1 MFLVTNRIVYP
12 DKTGF
17 NVLGDQPNPQGSQEL
32 LAVEVIRT
40 ANKTELVPV
49 PDKIKRAD
57 WTKYGL
63 TVAAVKD
70 LGFDDTVSDVPGS
83 AYVANELLKKLNK
96 LPKSKRCVLLYVHG
110 YNTKVESV
118 INTTLELEKTY
129 GVVCL
134 PFTWPSNGGGRPI
147 WKKAHGLA
155 SYLSDKQDARSSVN
169 ALDRLI
175 LRIGNYTENLFGR
188 RRVNVL
194 EEAAKKFPNDLEARL
209 RFQSKALD
217 SLCPVKV
224 SLLLHSM
231 GNYLFQYVMASESN
245 QSSRA
250 LLFENII
257 LASADVNNS
266 DHAEWVN
273 RIPFRRNIYVT
284 INEDD
289 FALDAARKKFG
300 DEQKARLGH
309 YRHSLNAASAKYI
322 DFTNVSAVGNAHTY
336 FLDSPINNKSIREF
350 FQAAFTG
357 LRAEE
362 KVGMRYDPAE
372 NIYQLRSV
380 AITQ

>member
-1 MFLVTNRIVYP
+1 
-12 DKTGF
+12 
-17 NVLGDQPNPQGSQEL
+17 
-32 LAVEVIRT
+32 
-40 ANKTELVPV
+40 
-49 PDKIKRAD
+49 
-57 WTKYGL
+57 
-63 TVAAVKD
+63 
-70 LGFDDTVSDVPGS
+70 
-83 AYVANELLKKLNK
+83 
-96 LPKSKRCVLLYVHG
+96 
-110 YNTKVESV
+110 
-118 INTTLELEKTY
+118 
-129 GVVCL
+129 
-134 PFTWPSNGGGRPI
+134 
-147 WKKAHGLA
+147 
-155 SYLSDKQDARSSVN
+155 VN

-175 LRIGNYTENLFGR
+175 LRIGNHTENLFGR

-194 EEAAKKFPNDLEARL
+194 EEAARKFPNDLEARL

-309 YRHSLNAASAKYI
+309 YRHSLNAGSAKYI
-322 DFTNVSAVGNAHTY
+322 DFTNVSDVGNAHTY